1 MDGPHAS
8 RMSPTAPCGRAQ
20 ISHVIF
26 DMDGLLLDTEGFYT
40 TVQTDI
46 LRRYGKQFTWD
57 LKVGGVWQLS
67 LAASSKSCSALCV
80 ALLSHGRR
88 PR

>member
-1 MDGPHAS
+1 MDVPHES
-8 RMSPTAPCGRAQ
+8 SMGRGAPGSRAQ

-40 TVQTDI
+40 TVQSDI

-57 LKVGGVWQLS
+57 LKVGGGWRLS
-67 LAASSKSCSALCV
+67 LAAPSVSRLAPYV
-80 ALLSHGRR
+80 ALLSRGRR